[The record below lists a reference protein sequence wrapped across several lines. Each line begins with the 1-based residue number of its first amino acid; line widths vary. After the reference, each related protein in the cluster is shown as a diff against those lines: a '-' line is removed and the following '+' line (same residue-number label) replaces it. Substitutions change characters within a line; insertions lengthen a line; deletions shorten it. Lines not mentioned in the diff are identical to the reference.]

1 MKTLS
6 KITGIENKIVNLFIA
21 ALLTTIFSLCVTII
35 VVALANPSNI
45 TFGSF

>member
-6 KITGIENKIVNLFIA
+6 KITGTENKVANLFIA
-21 ALLTTIFSLCVTII
+21 AVLTSILTLCVTIV

>member
-6 KITGIENKIVNLFIA
+6 KITGIENKIANLFIA
-21 ALLTTIFSLCVTII
+21 TVLTSILTLCFTII